1 MSSLKTQLSVQ
12 QIQLGLRNSDLF
24 NQRSDIIVPN
34 LSWSILPYEADLI
47 GISRSGQVT
56 EVEIKRS
63 LADLR
68 ADYKK
73 DHRHDASCVTYF
85 FYCVPEKL
93 VEKAKTVILE
103 CEQKRCVVPIT
114 EKDCPALLYYNEKGQ
129 IFHTGFG
136 KAKRFGFHQS
146 SSEDRESAGR
156 MASLRYWG
164 LLEKTI
170 CPEDRGLQ
178 KKIRDLQT
186 ENRAQKIIIQN
197 IEEDYNVLKR
207 MLRYKY
213 PEIWQ
218 EFLNMDSPAVEHL
231 KEMNLQRPPKKRI
244 QNKNPKTQFE
254 LHTFDY
260 DKSVI
265 REAYEWCLANL
276 PLKDER
282 GIMYRVDQLYIITAS
297 QKILDKMNAH
307 FGSNFSFNHPIGDL
321 RFFISKKLKENE
333 KI

>member
-1 MSSLKTQLSVQ
+1 MSTLKTELSVR
-12 QIQLGLRNSDLF
+12 QIQLALRNFDLF

-63 LADLR
+63 IADLR

-73 DHRHDASCVTYF
+73 DHRHDADCVTYF

-93 VEKAKTVILE
+93 VEKAKSVILE
-103 CEQKRCVVPIT
+103 CEQKRYVVPIT

-129 IFHTGFG
+129 IFHTSFG
-136 KAKRFGFHQS
+136 KAKRFGYHRV
-146 SSEDRESAGR
+146 SSEDRENAGR
-156 MASLRYWG
+156 MASLRYWD

-186 ENRAQKIIIQN
+186 ENRAQKVIIQN

-218 EFLNMDSPAVEHL
+218 EFFNMDSPVVEHL
-231 KEMNLQRPPKKRI
+231 KKQEI
-244 QNKNPKTQFE
+244 
-254 LHTFDY
+254 
-260 DKSVI
+260 
-265 REAYEWCLANL
+265 
-276 PLKDER
+276 
-282 GIMYRVDQLYIITAS
+282 
-297 QKILDKMNAH
+297 
-307 FGSNFSFNHPIGDL
+307 
-321 RFFISKKLKENE
+321 
-333 KI
+333 

>member
-1 MSSLKTQLSVQ
+1 MNSLKTRLSVQ

-85 FYCVPEKL
+85 YYCVPEKL

-103 CEQKRCVVPIT
+103 NEQKRSVVPIT
-114 EKDCPALLYYNEKGQ
+114 EKDCPALLYYNENGQ
-129 IFHTGFG
+129 IFHTDFG

-146 SSEDRESAGR
+146 SSDDRENAGR
-156 MASLRYWG
+156 MASLRYWD

-170 CPEDRGLQ
+170 RPEDRGLQ
-178 KKIRDLQT
+178 KKLRDVQRDNT
-186 ENRAQKIIIQN
+186 AMRVIIKD
-197 IEEDYNVLKR
+197 IESDYNILKR
-207 MLRYKY
+207 LLRYKY
-213 PEIWQ
+213 PDIWK
-218 EFLNMDSPAVEHL
+218 EYLNMDIPQIQEL
-231 KEMNLQRPPKKRI
+231 ENTNKETPCS
-244 QNKNPKTQFE
+244 T
-254 LHTFDY
+254 
-260 DKSVI
+260 
-265 REAYEWCLANL
+265 
-276 PLKDER
+276 
-282 GIMYRVDQLYIITAS
+282 
-297 QKILDKMNAH
+297 
-307 FGSNFSFNHPIGDL
+307 
-321 RFFISKKLKENE
+321 
-333 KI
+333 

>member
-1 MSSLKTQLSVQ
+1 MSSLKTELSVQ

-73 DHRHDASCVTYF
+73 GHRHDASCVTYF

-93 VEKAKTVILE
+93 VEKAKIVILE
-103 CEQKRCVVPIT
+103 NEQKRCVVPIS

-129 IFHTGFG
+129 IFHTDFG
-136 KAKRFGFHQS
+136 KAKRYGYHQTS
-146 SSEDRESAGR
+146 SDDRENAGR
-156 MASLRYWG
+156 MASLRYWD
-164 LLEKTI
+164 LLDKTI
-170 CPEDRGLQ
+170 RPEDRGLQ

-186 ENRAQKIIIQN
+186 ENRAQKVVIQN

-207 MLRYKY
+207 LLRHKY
-213 PEIWQ
+213 PDIWK
-218 EFLNMDSPAVEHL
+218 EFLNMDSPAIEHL
-231 KEMNLQRPPKKRI
+231 KEVEIQQPQKKSKR
-244 QNKNPKTQFE
+244 NKNPRTQFE
-254 LHTFDY
+254 LHTLDY
-260 DKSVI
+260 NNSIIK
-265 REAYEWCLANL
+265 EAYEWCLKNL
-276 PLKDER
+276 PLKDES
-282 GIMYRVDQLYIITAS
+282 GIKYMVNELFIVTSS
-297 QKILDKMNAH
+297 QKVLDKVNEH
-307 FGSNFSFNHPIGDL
+307 FGSGFSFNHPIGDL
-321 RFFISKKLKENE
+321 RFFISKQ
-333 KI
+333 

>member
-63 LADLR
+63 IADLR

-136 KAKRFGFHQS
+136 KAKRFGFHQTS
-146 SSEDRESAGR
+146 SDDRENAGR

-297 QKILDKMNAH
+297 QKILDKVNAH

-321 RFFISKKLKENE
+321 RFFISTNNNYKK
-333 KI
+333 